1 MKRIFQPHGLPGTGL
16 VLLLAL
22 LSLLLAS
29 LTTTHKEDFKLPVI
43 INRGDQTSSCLT
55 PLYMMN
61 AWYHLERLEKISDT
75 LDLAIKPDRKKMS
88 ENYFEFYEDP
98 TKGNASAYSD
108 EGLILVVDTV
118 QELTMLKKPIW
129 ASYLFHRSFNR
140 SLVLQDDTL
149 QQFVKSYP
157 IYIVNVSTNKTAIL
171 ETQDGSAMMITEAKD
186 HHGKWQPIEYW
197 SNSWCGNS
205 YFSMSIAPRH
215 FTFTRGIK
223 CSGDTKRLCR
233 LKLTDGKTTIY
244 SNEFFMN
251 ITESQFAKPN
261 GTE

>member
-1 MKRIFQPHGLPGTGL
+1 MKRTYQHDCLTGTAM
-16 VLLLAL
+16 VLLLSIL
-22 LSLLLAS
+22 PLFFGS
-29 LTTTHKEDFKLPVI
+29 LTTIQKEDFKLPVI
-43 INRGDQTSSCLT
+43 ISKDAKTGSCLT

-75 LDLAIKPDRKKMS
+75 LNLTIKPDKKKLN
-88 ENYFEFYEDP
+88 ENYYEFYEDP
-98 TKGNASAYSD
+98 AKGNTSAFSN
-108 EGLILVVDTV
+108 EGLVIVVDTV

-149 QQFVKSYP
+149 QQFVKSFP
-157 IYIVNVSTNKTAIL
+157 IYIVNTSINKTAVL
-171 ETQDGSAMMITEAKD
+171 ETQDGSAIMIVEAQDK
-186 HHGKWQPIEYW
+186 HHKWKPIEYW

-205 YFSMSIAPRH
+205 YFQMSISPRC

-223 CSGDTKRLCR
+223 CSGDTRSLCR
-233 LKLTDGKTTIY
+233 LNLTNGKTTIY

-251 ITESQFAKPN
+251 INDSQFTKPN